1 MTSAQA
7 SGACGVMKRCTWFVI
22 KQYAWIE
29 QSKRPAKLAQVSQ
42 ISEMVVFGEKTVAA
56 VMPALDNVQANVGDD
71 DPRQSRH
78 NAENGAV
85 AMVVDR

>member
-1 MTSAQA
+1 VDRTIKA
-7 SGACGVMKRCTWFVI
+7 SG
-22 KQYAWIE
+22 E
-29 QSKRPAKLAQVSQ
+29 LAQVSQ